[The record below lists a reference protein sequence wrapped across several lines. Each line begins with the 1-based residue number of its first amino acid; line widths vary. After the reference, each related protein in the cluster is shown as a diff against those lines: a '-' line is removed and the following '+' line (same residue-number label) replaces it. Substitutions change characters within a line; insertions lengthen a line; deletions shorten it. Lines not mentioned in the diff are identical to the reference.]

1 MKTRNYLLACLF
13 AFGGHALFAQEQ
25 ALVDTTQ
32 HAKSLYEMWKKED
45 ARPFTSHMHIQFCT
59 SFTSNFN
66 DFSVE
71 EATFKLNRLRMEI
84 LGRFL
89 GKFGY
94 RFRYTYNKYT
104 NPNTVDNLST
114 HIELANM
121 DWDVSKFI
129 TLKAGKQFFLLG
141 GYEYYVTGIRVRQFS
156 DFNNYTQSYLTGVSG
171 TFHLTPTQDLSL
183 QVANNRVETESQI
196 NTGEG
201 QASVPKVPL
210 MGTLNWTGRFLDDGA
225 LQFYYGAAAGQ
236 ILRNRNIYYLTFGN
250 VWERGPVLAY
260 VDCMYSREEV
270 DSKGLI
276 TAIHAVGEDEKPMT
290 AQYVQYLSWIGNLD
304 YRLHPK
310 WNMFVKGVY
319 EWGGVY
325 KTNRIY
331 ERGIYRKSW
340 NAQLCLEYYPLKRN
354 DLQLFLHLSY
364 KKYHF
369 AERAKALGGA
379 DFSEQQIMLGL
390 LYTIPVF

>member
-13 AFGGHALFAQEQ
+13 AFGGHALSAQEQ

-71 EATFKLNRLRMEI
+71 EATFKL
-84 LGRFL
+84 
-89 GKFGY
+89 
-94 RFRYTYNKYT
+94 
-104 NPNTVDNLST
+104 T

-121 DWDVSKFI
+121 DWDVSKLI

-141 GYEYYVTGIRVRQFS
+141 GYEYYVTGSRVRQVS

-276 TAIHAVGEDEKPMT
+276 TAVHAVGEDEKPMT